1 MRIFIHK
8 FWDVYIYTILC
19 IFIFQWPCDVTPH
32 CNFEFMFHKAS
43 CMWVNLPKG
52 RMACTFIFLFRKNQ
66 NAPPLLGVI
75 NVICACQCV
84 NIGFVGL
91 TVFRIIYILEKCSR
105 TFKWTRLKKWTVHNK
120 LSRVAFL
127 HVSPSGEEQ
136 TVVVETHQCEYL
148 LSAIIQIVKELQVRI
163 PKVLSDSYKLYLFI
177 W

>member
-1 MRIFIHK
+1 MWHHTVTSSSCFTKQVACEWTSSKVEWLVLSFFSLVRIKMH
-8 FWDVYIYTILC
+8 
-19 IFIFQWPCDVTPH
+19 
-32 CNFEFMFHKAS
+32 
-43 CMWVNLPKG
+43 
-52 RMACTFIFLFRKNQ
+52 
-66 NAPPLLGVI
+66 PLSGVI
-75 NVICACQCV
+75 YVICACQCV

-136 TVVVETHQCEYL
+136 TVVVETHQCDYL

>member
-1 MRIFIHK
+1 
-8 FWDVYIYTILC
+8 
-19 IFIFQWPCDVTPH
+19 
-32 CNFEFMFHKAS
+32 
-43 CMWVNLPKG
+43 
-52 RMACTFIFLFRKNQ
+52 MACTFIFLFRKNQ

-148 LSAIIQIVKELQVRI
+148 LSAIIQIVKELQVVNPSESFFYSSMI
-163 PKVLSDSYKLYLFI
+163 STNEEGSTSYENVLYSGPCDGVDDEGR
-177 W
+177 